1 MPQPLFAYPLGSLGH
16 SLYSPEQH
24 CSWDDPHFENHFV
37 TAFGHC
43 AGEASPNNALGICN
57 FEDQNCED
65 EAAEEPHLGMPPFM
79 PYGRRGPDWLLPGG
93 NWRSNFRPRGVAN
106 DHGSASWTRRHSA
119 IGLWVWPNGHK
130 RSFFWCFIKIKML
143 WISKVDWMD

>member
-1 MPQPLFAYPLGSLGH
+1 MAVVEKTRFIEQTGGDSECPNHCLHTLFLGSLGH

-93 NWRSNFRPRGVAN
+93 NWRANFRPRGVAN
-106 DHGSASWTRRHSA
+106 DHGSAS
-119 IGLWVWPNGHK
+119 
-130 RSFFWCFIKIKML
+130 
-143 WISKVDWMD
+143 